1 MPDAPNIKPFQKW
14 GFEPKGPYWFV
25 KSEFTVFHDLT
36 LEDAIEMFAEQAVP
50 AHSTRMAY
58 VADRTGV
65 IVVGYYTQDHSAP
78 QWFGLEVGYR
88 LLYQEPLV
96 ETLEIMLAEEQA
108 KGHAAK

>member
-1 MPDAPNIKPFQKW
+1 VSDCVFRGNGEYGLLVSDAGGSYARNA
-14 GFEPKGPYWFV
+14 
-25 KSEFTVFHDLT
+25 FHVVMALT
-36 LEDAIEMFAEQAVP
+36 GVLTYQFLL
-50 AHSTRMAY
+50 
-58 VADRTGV
+58 DRTGV